1 MILDEHTVTGAPFRM
16 TLDSFAKALGISR
29 QTLWRDKNI
38 MQKLELC
45 KIISKSKPSKKPK
58 DLRIAEL
65 ENLVSRLKDENGI
78 LLLNFVLAC
87 TKLRDQN
94 LDPRLYFSEIVSDI
108 VKHFPSVTLSEFY
121 DGLKAK
127 T

>member
-1 MILDEHTVTGAPFRM
+1 M